1 MYNNPLGYAAPATGG
16 AGALALT
23 GASSTGWLIVAVF
36 ALLTLGGVLLRLMHR
51 PAKD

>member
-1 MYNNPLGYAAPATGG
+1 MYNNSLGYAAPATGG

-36 ALLTLGGVLLRLMHR
+36 AVMTLGGALLRLAHR